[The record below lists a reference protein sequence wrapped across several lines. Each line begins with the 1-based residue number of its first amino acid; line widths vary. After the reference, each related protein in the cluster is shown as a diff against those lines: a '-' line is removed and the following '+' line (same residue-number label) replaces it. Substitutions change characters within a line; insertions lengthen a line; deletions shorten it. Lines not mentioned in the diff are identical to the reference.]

1 MTLSK
6 GDPFHRFA
14 EWMKEAEKN
23 EPEDPNAMSVTSA
36 ALDGRPST
44 RMVLLKAYDERGFVF
59 YTNYESRKGRQILAN
74 PNVALLFHW
83 KSLRRQ
89 INIEGHAKP
98 VSNEE
103 ADAYFATRPVASRIG
118 AWASQQ
124 SRPLTGRFELEK
136 RIAEFTLKFGLGETP
151 RPPHW
156 SGFCVAPERME
167 FWSDKPFRLHE
178 RLVYLKDG
186 DGWRTESLY
195 P

>member
-1 MTLSK
+1 MSVLFDSANTMAISK
-6 GDPFHRFA
+6 DDPIHRFA
-14 EWMKEAEKN
+14 EWMREEEKN

-89 INIEGHAKP
+89 INIEGQAKP
-98 VSNEE
+98 VSDEE
-103 ADAYFATRPVASRIG
+103 ADAYFATRPAASRIG
-118 AWASQQ
+118 AWASRQ

-136 RIAEFTLKFGLGETP
+136 RIAEFTLKFGLGATP
-151 RPPHW
+151 RPRHW
-156 SGFCVAPERME
+156 SGRGAGRHP
-167 FWSDKPFRLHE
+167 
-178 RLVYLKDG
+178 
-186 DGWRTESLY
+186 TA
-195 P
+195 